1 MKKIIVTLLF
11 FFFFYPLLAQAAV
24 LKPVYP
30 RLANYFL
37 KWRIT
42 DAEAKELAKWDLL
55 VLDMEVSK
63 NSRPQ
68 LEMIR
73 QLNSKIIILAYLTS
87 EEIIDNVNSYNEA
100 AMRQDLNS
108 NIFADWY
115 LKDAAGHKVSNWP
128 YTFMLNLTDDAPLN
142 ASGQR
147 FNDYLPEFVANKI
160 KATGL
165 WDGVFYDNTWGDIS
179 WINKGD
185 LDFNNDGVAESPA
198 EADRLWA
205 TGFKKMLAKTRELTG
220 QDFIIV
226 GNGRVYYGYQGLLNG
241 MMLED
246 FPSAWENGGTWS
258 GSLTTYLNL
267 ANLNQYPQTSI
278 INALDTNQENY
289 QRVRFTLASAL
300 LGDGFYSFDSDT
312 YNHNQTWWY
321 DEYNVNLGTAQSGA
335 YNLLSTSSEIKS
347 GLWRRNFKNGV
358 AIVNSTDQPQK
369 FVFAKE
375 DLEKIKG
382 EQAPLINSGE
392 RINYLELA
400 PRDGIVLLNRTTVI
414 KNSAFLNGYFF
425 RVFNTGGTPVRNSFF
440 SYAGGYPGGAA
451 LVLIP
456 SAEDQ
461 NQEASLSAANGRVS
475 LYTNGKSVLS
485 FKPYDNLFNNQLSLA
500 AKINAG
506 HLQAIV
512 TGPTLGGGPQVR
524 LFDASGRLRNSFFA
538 YDQKFRGGVNVAL
551 GDIDGDGQEEI
562 VTAPGPGLEPRIKI
576 FTVAGRLKTSF
587 LAYDQKFVKGV
598 NLTVGDINGD
608 GLEEIITGPGEGGG
622 PQVRVFNAQGSV
634 LSNFFA
640 YDKNFHGG
648 ITVSASD
655 IDGNGQVEIL
665 VGIKNFY

>member
-1 MKKIIVTLLF
+1 
-11 FFFFYPLLAQAAV
+11 
-24 LKPVYP
+24 
-30 RLANYFL
+30 
-37 KWRIT
+37 
-42 DAEAKELAKWDLL
+42 
-55 VLDMEVSK
+55 
-63 NSRPQ
+63 
-68 LEMIR
+68 
-73 QLNSKIIILAYLTS
+73 
-87 EEIIDNVNSYNEA
+87 
-100 AMRQDLNS
+100 
-108 NIFADWY
+108 
-115 LKDAAGHKVSNWP
+115 
-128 YTFMLNLTDDAPLN
+128 
-142 ASGQR
+142 
-147 FNDYLPEFVANKI
+147 
-160 KATGL
+160 
-165 WDGVFYDNTWGDIS
+165 
-179 WINKGD
+179 
-185 LDFNNDGVAESPA
+185 VAESPA
-198 EADRLWA
+198 EADWLWA

-226 GNGRVYYGYQGLLNG
+226 GNGRVYYGYQSLLNG

-267 ANLNQYPQTSI
+267 ANLNQSPPTSI
-278 INALDTNQENY
+278 INALDKNQENY
-289 QRVRFTLASAL
+289 QRVRFSLASAL

-312 YNHNQTWWY
+312 YNHGQTWWY

-335 YNLLSTSSEIKS
+335 YNLLSTSSEIKL
-347 GLWRRNFKNGV
+347 GLWRRDFKNGV

-382 EQAPLINSGE
+382 EQDPLVNSGE

-400 PRDGIVLLNRTTVI
+400 PRDGIILLNRTTVI

-425 RVFNTGGTPVRNSFF
+425 RVFNAAGAQVRDSFF
-440 SYAGGYPGGAA
+440 SYVGGYSGGAA

-461 NQEASLSAANGRVS
+461 DQEVSLVAANGRVS
-475 LYTNGKSVLS
+475 LYTNGKSALS

-506 HLQAIV
+506 RLQAIV

-551 GDIDGDGQEEI
+551 GDVDGDGQEEI

-598 NLTVGDINGD
+598 NLTIGDINGD
-608 GLEEIITGPGEGGG
+608 GVEEIITGPGEGGG
-622 PQVRVFNAQGSV
+622 PQVRVFNARGNV
-634 LSNFFA
+634 LSDFFA
-640 YDKNFHGG
+640 YDKSFHGG

-655 IDGNGQVEIL
+655 INEDGQLEIL